1 MYNLL
6 IVDDEA
12 TLVYSLYEYI
22 TRIHSGEYECL
33 KATSALQ
40 ALDIAKHIR
49 VDIAV
54 LDIEM
59 PGMNGLELCRNIRE
73 LYPHCH
79 VIFLTAYDRFEYAYA
94 AAQQHRT
101 RLLLKT
107 EGYQS
112 VLNMIREESMALDT
126 ELIRSFPTTAS
137 QANMP
142 GFEKDIM
149 PVLIRKPARKEPAEE
164 KAELER
170 VVEFFDSWFKDKY
183 KLFFLQTHQEYL
195 LFLMRPLTAK
205 GSQDELKQNLE
216 LFLDKAVQASGSRMS
231 LALADDWMDW
241 NDLSSRVKLMRETLE
256 NAPEDEDG
264 YIWQLDEQ
272 ALKRVGLMQLGDELM
287 MLEQKCDED
296 GIRKKIHEGF
306 VLAEQLG
313 IPFAEFV
320 FRQFERIQ
328 LNRSWN
334 EWEYGYKQMA
344 QFASRLELA
353 QNEEKL
359 AAVAIDFAHGIF
371 QKRNQ
376 KTSEDLQYAVHKANE
391 FIRQHYTEDISLADI
406 ARYVCL
412 SSSYLSRIYK
422 KQTGMSTVNHIKR
435 LRIEKATQLLETSN
449 MKIQD
454 VALAVGY
461 NSSRYFLA
469 VFRSIV
475 GKGPTEYR
483 EEKQ

>member
-112 VLNMIREESMALDT
+112 VLNMIRKESMALDT

-142 GFEKDIM
+142 GFEKKHNACSDS
-149 PVLIRKPARKEPAEE
+149 
-164 KAELER
+164 KA
-170 VVEFFDSWFKDKY
+170 
-183 KLFFLQTHQEYL
+183 
-195 LFLMRPLTAK
+195 
-205 GSQDELKQNLE
+205 
-216 LFLDKAVQASGSRMS
+216 
-231 LALADDWMDW
+231 
-241 NDLSSRVKLMRETLE
+241 
-256 NAPEDEDG
+256 
-264 YIWQLDEQ
+264 
-272 ALKRVGLMQLGDELM
+272 
-287 MLEQKCDED
+287 
-296 GIRKKIHEGF
+296 
-306 VLAEQLG
+306 
-313 IPFAEFV
+313 
-320 FRQFERIQ
+320 
-328 LNRSWN
+328 
-334 EWEYGYKQMA
+334 
-344 QFASRLELA
+344 
-353 QNEEKL
+353 
-359 AAVAIDFAHGIF
+359 F
-371 QKRNQ
+371 QKG
-376 KTSEDLQYAVHKANE
+376 TSGGK
-391 FIRQHYTEDISLADI
+391 SG
-406 ARYVCL
+406 
-412 SSSYLSRIYK
+412 
-422 KQTGMSTVNHIKR
+422 TGTCGGV
-435 LRIEKATQLLETSN
+435 L
-449 MKIQD
+449 
-454 VALAVGY
+454 
-461 NSSRYFLA
+461 
-469 VFRSIV
+469 
-475 GKGPTEYR
+475 
-483 EEKQ
+483 

>member
-12 TLVYSLYEYI
+12 TLVNSLYEYI
-22 TRIHSGEYECL
+22 TRTHSMEYECL
-33 KATSALQ
+33 KATSAAQ
-40 ALDIAKHIR
+40 ALDIAQHIR

-59 PGMNGLELCRNIRE
+59 PGMNGLELCKRLKE

-107 EGYQS
+107 EGYDS
-112 VLNMIREESMALDT
+112 VLNMIREESLALDS

-142 GFEKDIM
+142 GFEKNMM
-149 PVLIRKPARKEPAEE
+149 PVLLRKPADKEPAQE

-170 VVEFFDSWFKDKY
+170 VVKFFDSWFKDKY
-183 KLFFLQTHQEYL
+183 KLFFLQMHREYL
-195 LFLMRPLTAK
+195 LFLMQPLTANS
-205 GSQDELKQNLE
+205 SQDDLKQELE
-216 LFLDKAVQASGSRMS
+216 LFLDKTVQASGSRMS

-241 NDLSSRVKLMRETLE
+241 NDLSSRLTLMRETLE
-256 NAPEDEDG
+256 NAPEDDDG

-272 ALKRVGLMQLGDELM
+272 ALKRAGLMRLGDELVI
-287 MLEQKCDED
+287 LEQKCDED
-296 GIRKKIHEGF
+296 GIREKIHEGF
-306 VLAEQLG
+306 VLTEQLD
-313 IPFAEFV
+313 IRFAEFV

-328 LNRSWN
+328 LKRSWN

-344 QFASRLELA
+344 QFASQLEMA
-353 QNEEKL
+353 QSEEDL
-359 AAVAIDFAHGIF
+359 AAVAIEFARGIS
-371 QKRNQ
+371 QKRNL
-376 KTSEDLQYAVHKANE
+376 KTSEDLKYAVRKAND
-391 FIRQHYTEDISLADI
+391 FIRQHYTEDISLTDI
-406 ARYVCL
+406 ARHVCL

-422 KQTGMSTVNHIKR
+422 KETGMSTVDQIKK
-435 LRIEKATQLLETSN
+435 LRIEKAIQLLETSN

-454 VALAVGY
+454 VAMAVGY